1 MSTVFS
7 AGGAFC
13 TVRACSK
20 PKRAHRADRL
30 DWWRG
35 YADGWAGRPVAS
47 SEPWYAAGHAEGAAA
62 AQRRREIML
71 EKVRAAAMRDAA
83 PAFMAMLERR
93 ANAARMANA

>member
-1 MSTVFS
+1 MSTVFH

-13 TVRACSK
+13 ERRPASK
-20 PKRAHRADRL
+20 PKRLHLADRRI
-30 DWWRG
+30 WWTG
-35 YADGWAGRPVAS
+35 YADGWAERPVAS